1 MEKLFGKA
9 ANAVAHAAGHS
20 ITFCSGYRKR
30 GAKEAVATQS
40 KESHEANEIAKA
52 RPTGRRGMTKGALHR
67 LKGFGYLTSS
77 VSVFLL
83 AAVSWSSAQ
92 KSTLLTAL
100 LIAGGAMSIIGMFCR
115 WLTYEIEKRKDD
127 S

>member
-1 MEKLFGKA
+1 
-9 ANAVAHAAGHS
+9 
-20 ITFCSGYRKR
+20 
-30 GAKEAVATQS
+30 
-40 KESHEANEIAKA
+40 
-52 RPTGRRGMTKGALHR
+52 MTKGALHT

-115 WLTYEIEKRKDD
+115 WLTYEIEKRRDD

>member
-1 MEKLFGKA
+1 
-9 ANAVAHAAGHS
+9 
-20 ITFCSGYRKR
+20 
-30 GAKEAVATQS
+30 
-40 KESHEANEIAKA
+40 
-52 RPTGRRGMTKGALHR
+52 MTKGALHR

-100 LIAGGAMSIIGMFCR
+100 LIAGGAMSIIGMFFR

>member
-1 MEKLFGKA
+1 
-9 ANAVAHAAGHS
+9 
-20 ITFCSGYRKR
+20 
-30 GAKEAVATQS
+30 
-40 KESHEANEIAKA
+40 
-52 RPTGRRGMTKGALHR
+52 MTKNGLHR

-92 KSTLLTAL
+92 KSMLLTAL
-100 LIAGGAMSIIGMFCR
+100 LIAGGTTSIIGMFCR
-115 WLTYEIEKRKDD
+115 WLTYEIEKRKNG